1 MSEPGEKVDLERS
14 IVHFYSYPF
23 VLVTCADEEGKPNI
37 IAIGASAPCSYNPPT
52 IGIAVALQ
60 RYSHGLIAGR
70 GEFGVNI
77 PRAADL
83 EKADLCGCVSGR
95 DTDKFAAAGFTAIPG
110 RAIAVPMI
118 AECPVNL
125 ECRLVHTANLGSH
138 DWFIGEVVSA
148 RADADV
154 VTGEGQVDRDRIDG
168 VFSTWGQYYAPGRKL
183 ERWGFAGE
191 E

>member
-1 MSEPGEKVDLERS
+1 MPEQGEKVELESS

-23 VLVTCADEEGKPNI
+23 VLVTCADEEGKGNI
-37 IAIGASAPCSYNPPT
+37 IAIGSSSPCSFDPPT

-60 RYSHGLIAGR
+60 RHSHGLIAAR
-70 GEFGVNI
+70 GEFGVNL

-95 DTDKFAAAGFTAIPG
+95 DGDKFAAAGFTAIPG
-110 RAIAVPMI
+110 RAISVPMI

-125 ECRLVHTANLGSH
+125 ECKLVHTAHLGSH
-138 DWFIGEVVSA
+138 DWFIGEIVAA

-154 VTGEGQVDRDRIDG
+154 VTGEGHVDRDRIDG

-183 ERWGFAGE
+183 ERWGFGGE
-191 E
+191 R